1 MTCSERVLS
10 PADLCGSIR
19 ALRRIRHQLSRSLD
33 RPLRIRMESKRDGGY
48 CCFSHPHA
56 VTSSLL
62 RSLNHSFSHALTHQ
76 FPRKLSHPLTQFP
89 TQKYLHQIP
98 SFIQF
103 TLYHIQPLLHS
114 LFTPSINTS
123 CHSFIQ
129 PLQPPYTFIHS
140 IVTHF
145 AAPSFPYSP
154 SCIFTLPHSIP
165 SSTDHFS
172 NAAVFPSMMYLVTP
186 YSINATVYLC
196 SVTLYHL

>member
-1 MTCSERVLS
+1 
-10 PADLCGSIR
+10 
-19 ALRRIRHQLSRSLD
+19 
-33 RPLRIRMESKRDGGY
+33 MESKRDGGY

-62 RSLNHSFSHALTHQ
+62 RSLTHSFSHALTHQ

-114 LFTPSINTS
+114 LSTPSINTS

-129 PLQPPYTFIHS
+129 PLLRTIRSTTPLFYPLNRY
-140 IVTHF
+140 
-145 AAPSFPYSP
+145 SF
-154 SCIFTLPHSIP
+154 CRTFTLIFIQLYLH
-165 SSTDHFS
+165 SSTLKPFLH
-172 NAAVFPSMMYLVTP
+172 
-186 YSINATVYLC
+186 
-196 SVTLYHL
+196 